1 MIPFASNSGKV
12 RKSFDCKG
20 AQSTLMEMFYIM
32 FDISI
37 SIIIHHYY
45 NSQIEYVKLV
55 GFIACKL
62 YFNKAD

>member
-1 MIPFASNSGKV
+1 
-12 RKSFDCKG
+12 
-20 AQSTLMEMFYIM
+20 MEMFYIM